1 MLGIMTIK
9 KEDLDTP
16 EKREKFTV
24 CVVGCGR
31 MGLPHACLFAE
42 ANFKVIG
49 VDTDPSILNVI
60 KKGKAPFI
68 EAGMDVLLKKHVKDG
83 RLTVTNNAEKAAS
96 ESDVIML
103 VVQTPIDEKKK
114 PDYSFVE
121 RACKNVGMGL
131 HSGSLFISASTV
143 GPGVT
148 ESIVKET
155 LEKASGLKA
164 GVDFGLAYSP
174 IRATAG
180 RVLFNVANL
189 PRVVGAINEAS
200 LKVATLV
207 LNTIV
212 KAGTVE
218 VRNIKTAEAV
228 KLFQN
233 VQRDV
238 GLALA
243 NEFGLFCEKAGIDY
257 LEVQK
262 AANTDPYCHLL
273 VPGIVSGHIPKDP
286 YLLIEEG
293 ENLGVKLKMTLL
305 TREIN
310 DGMVNHAVRLV
321 KEALQACGKT
331 LRRAKVAVLGVSYRP
346 NVKEPRGS
354 LTKELVQLLAA
365 RGVVVRV
372 FDPYFSQKELV
383 ELGYPAETTL
393 SKAIEGTDCIVVV
406 VGHER
411 FKKLNLRRARFLAK
425 KPAAIVDLGHVFD
438 PVKVE
443 KEGFVYREL
452 GRGIWSK

>member
-49 VDTDPSILNVI
+49 VDTDPSVLNVI
-60 KKGKAPFI
+60 KKGKAPFF
-68 EAGMDVLLKKHVKDG
+68 EAGMDILLKKHVKDG

-164 GVDFGLAYSP
+164 GADFGLAYSP
-174 IRATAG
+174 IRATSG
-180 RVLFNVANL
+180 RVLYNVANL

-310 DGMVNHAVRLV
+310 DSMVNHAVRLV

>member
-1 MLGIMTIK
+1 MPAIMSIK
-9 KEDLDTP
+9 REDIETP

-24 CVVGCGR
+24 CIVGCGR
-31 MGLPHACLFAE
+31 MGLPHVCLFAE

-49 VDTDPSILNVI
+49 VDADPHVVNVI
-60 KKGKAPFI
+60 KRGRAPFVETGI
-68 EAGMDVLLKKHVKDG
+68 DELLRKHVKSG

-96 ESDVIML
+96 ESDVILL

-121 RACKNVGMGL
+121 RACKSVGMGL
-131 HSGSLFISASTV
+131 RSGSLFISASTV

-148 ESIVKET
+148 ETIVKET
-155 LEKASGLKA
+155 LETASGLKA

-180 RVLFNVANL
+180 RVLYNIVNL

-200 LKVATLV
+200 LKAASLV
-207 LNTIV
+207 LGAIV
-212 KAGTVE
+212 EAGIVE
-218 VRNIKTAEAV
+218 VRDIKTAEAV

-273 VPGIVSGHIPKDP
+273 LPGIVSGHIPKDP
-286 YLLIEEG
+286 YLLIDEG
-293 ENLGVKLKMTLL
+293 ENLNVKLRMTLL
-305 TREIN
+305 SREIN
-310 DGMVNHAVRLV
+310 NGMVNHAVRLV
-321 KEALQACGKT
+321 KEALHVCGKT
-331 LRRAKVAVLGVSYRP
+331 LRRTKVAVLGVSYRP
-346 NVKEPRGS
+346 NIKEPRGS
-354 LTKELVQLLAA
+354 LTKELVQLLTAK
-365 RGVVVRV
+365 GVVVRV
-372 FDPYFSQKELV
+372 FDPYFSQKELA
-383 ELGYPAETTL
+383 ELGYPAEITL
-393 SKAIEGTDCIVVV
+393 SKTIEGVDCIVVA

-425 KPAAIVDLGHVFD
+425 KPAAIVDLGHVINWERA
-438 PVKVE
+438 E
-443 KEGFVYREL
+443 KEGFVYRGL